1 MRFATIRFDNRLL
14 TALDRDGTLVDL
26 GALAHRMNPAF
37 PKFAFPVGCDFIE
50 AWEWENPLIRDV
62 VERAAIADLA
72 ELPCLRADEVR
83 HAPVVPDAGK
93 VLAVGLNYLD
103 HCREQNRTPPESP
116 MLFSKLTTS
125 LIGHRDPIV
134 HWPITREL
142 DYEGELAV
150 VIGRGGRGIPE
161 SEALQH
167 CFGFTILNDVS
178 ARDLQRLDRQWLR
191 GKGLDTFGPVG
202 PVVVTRDEVPDPQDL
217 AIRTFVNETLYQDG
231 RTSDML
237 FSVARLVAFA
247 SEAITLRPGDLLTT
261 GTPAGVGVFA
271 SPPHF
276 LHAGDRVRIVIS
288 RIGELVNPVV
298 APEPTDGRDHPA
310 GPLEPV

>member
-1 MRFATIRFDNRLL
+1 MKFATIHHE
-14 TALDRDGTLVDL
+14 DGPRTVLERAGNLVDL
-26 GALAHRMNPAF
+26 AALAHRLDPAF
-37 PKFAFPVGCDFIE
+37 PEVAFPVGRDLVE
-50 AWEWENPLIRDV
+50 AWEWENPLVRDV
-62 VERAAIADLA
+62 ADRAWTLPVEDLPLVDPGAARFL
-72 ELPCLRADEVR
+72 
-83 HAPVVPDAGK
+83 PVVPDARQ

-103 HCREQNRTPPESP
+103 HCREQNRPPPETP
-116 MLFSKLTTS
+116 MLFAKLRSCLT
-125 LIGHRDPIV
+125 GHREPIV

-161 SEALQH
+161 AEAILH
-167 CFGFTILNDVS
+167 CFGFTILNDVT
-178 ARDLQRLDRQWLR
+178 ARDLQRQDRQWGR
-191 GKGLDTFGPVG
+191 SKGLDTFGPVG
-202 PVVVTRDEVPDPQDL
+202 PVVVTRDEVPDVQDL
-217 AIRTFVNETLYQDG
+217 RIRTWVNGTQVQDG
-231 RTSDML
+231 ATADMR

-276 LHAGDRVRIVIS
+276 LRPGDEVRIAID

-298 APEPTDGRDHPA
+298 SPQTDRTSGSP
-310 GPLEPV
+310 

>member
-1 MRFATIRFDNRLL
+1 MKFATILWEDAPRTVLE
-14 TALDRDGTLVDL
+14 RDGHLVDL
-26 GALAHRMNPAF
+26 AALAHRLDPAF
-37 PKFAFPVGCDFIE
+37 PEVAFPVGRDFVE
-50 AWEWENPLIRDV
+50 AWSWDNPVLRDV
-62 VERAAIADLA
+62 ADRAWTLPVEDLP
-72 ELPCLRADEVR
+72 LVDEGGTR
-83 HAPVVPDAGK
+83 FLPVVPDARQ

-103 HCREQNRTPPESP
+103 HCREQNRTPPDTP
-116 MLFSKLTTS
+116 MLFGKLQSCLT
-125 LIGHRDPIV
+125 GHREPVV

-161 SEALQH
+161 AEALDH
-167 CFGFTILNDVS
+167 CFGFTIMNDVT
-178 ARDLQRLDRQWLR
+178 ARDLQRADRQWVR

-202 PVVVTRDEVPDPQDL
+202 PVMVTRDEVPDPQTL
-217 AIRTFVNETLYQDG
+217 RLRTWVNDALVQDG
-231 RTSDML
+231 TTADML

-276 LHAGDRVRIVIS
+276 LHPGDEVRIAIE

-298 APEPTDGRDHPA
+298 ALG
-310 GPLEPV
+310 